1 MTEEEFSAVVE
12 AIDDAFQK
20 VDPSV
25 ETALNAMGYLTALTI
40 SEFPEDEQQTVLDGV
55 LHSIKKNVE
64 LMSKGTKGR
73 TLQ

>member
-1 MTEEEFSAVVE
+1 MTEDEFSAAVE
-12 AIDDAFQK
+12 AIDATFQK

-64 LMSKGTKGR
+64 LMSNKTKGR

>member
-1 MTEEEFSAVVE
+1 MTEEEFSAAVE
-12 AIDDAFQK
+12 AIDATFQK
-20 VDPSV
+20 VDASV

-55 LHSIKKNVE
+55 LHSITKNVE
-64 LMSKGTKGR
+64 LMSNKTKGR

>member
-1 MTEEEFSAVVE
+1 MTEEEFSAAVE

-40 SEFPEDEQQTVLDGV
+40 SEFPEDEQETVLDGV
-55 LHSIKKNVE
+55 IMSLRKNVA
-64 LMSKGTKGR
+64 MMGTGAKGR
-73 TLQ
+73 TLH

>member
-1 MTEEEFSAVVE
+1 MTEEEFSAAVE

-40 SEFPEDEQQTVLDGV
+40 SEFPEDEQETVLDGV

-64 LMSKGTKGR
+64 LMSNKTKGR

>member
-1 MTEEEFSAVVE
+1 MSEDEFSAAVE
-12 AIDDAFQK
+12 AIDGAFQK

-40 SEFPEDEQQTVLDGV
+40 SEFPEDEQETVLDGV
-55 LHSIKKNVE
+55 IMSLRKNVAM
-64 LMSKGTKGR
+64 MSNKTKGR

>member
-1 MTEEEFSAVVE
+1 MTEDEFSAAVE

-40 SEFPEDEQQTVLDGV
+40 SEFPEDEQETVLDGV

-64 LMSKGTKGR
+64 LMSNKTKGR

>member
-64 LMSKGTKGR
+64 LMSNRVKGR